1 MSDTGCVKEGYSMA
15 AWTKAIT
22 AFLTGLVGVLAQFG
36 ITAEWASPELISA
49 VTMALSTILVYALP
63 NNG

>member
-1 MSDTGCVKEGYSMA
+1 MA

-36 ITAEWASPELISA
+36 ITAEWGRAGTHQRRHDGSEHNPGVCPA
-49 VTMALSTILVYALP
+49 
-63 NNG
+63 